1 MSVKTKRVTLEDVAA
16 RARVSRATASR
27 VIRGDQ
33 RVSPKKVKAVKS
45 AVAELGYRPNSAARA
60 LVTNRSGVTAVVI
73 PEPDSRVFSDPFF
86 ARSVQSLSSELGKV
100 GSQAVLVFFSTKEQS
115 ERTESFLSSGAV
127 DGAIVLSHH
136 RYTGEIERLLK
147 ASVPTVFIGRIE
159 EDTSAWVDSNNY
171 AGGQLAARHLLN
183 QGCARPAVVAGPAD
197 MIAGKDRLQGFL
209 NELES
214 ENIDSIVEP
223 GAFTYASGYEAGKR
237 LVSRLEVGEVDG
249 IFSSSDLMAQ
259 GIFDAFKEAG
269 AALGPIPI
277 VSFDNSPIAEELSL
291 SSITNSTDQL
301 AYEATKLLESRLTGT
316 WNGEPV
322 VLPINLVERT
332 PRFSF

>member
-1 MSVKTKRVTLEDVAA
+1 MPVKSKRVTLEDVAA

-33 RVSPKKVKAVKS
+33 NVSPKKVKAVKS

-86 ARSVQSLSSELGKV
+86 ARSVQSLSTELGKV
-100 GSQAVLVFFSTKEQS
+100 GSQAVLVFFATEEES

-136 RYTGEIERLLK
+136 RYTGEIERLLN

-159 EDTSAWVDSNNY
+159 EDAAAWVDSDNY
-171 AGGQLAARHLLN
+171 AGGQLAARHLIA
-183 QGCARPAVVAGPAD
+183 QGCTHPAVVAGPSD

-209 NELES
+209 DVLNEEGMS
-214 ENIDSIVEP
+214 AEIEE

-237 LVSRLEVGEVDG
+237 LVSRLEAGQVDG
-249 IFSSSDLMAQ
+249 IFSGSDLMAQ

-277 VSFDNSPIAEELSL
+277 VGFDNSPIAEELSL
-291 SSITNSTDQL
+291 SSITNS
-301 AYEATKLLESRLTGT
+301 
-316 WNGEPV
+316 
-322 VLPINLVERT
+322 
-332 PRFSF
+332 